1 MNIPHPRTRTVGG
14 SATKVFAKTDRSCP
28 SVSLETQRAAQTRAP
43 FSVPSYL
50 IKKIKNFKKTV
61 DISGICAILF
71 SVMRNMTFDDLS
83 CEEVFELNAVC
94 DEWQNDAIEAQD
106 ADDEWVKSIW
116 GCGVLFKKSEW
127 ERQSS

>member
-1 MNIPHPRTRTVGG
+1 MVRLRRSLRRLTVVARAFRLRH
-14 SATKVFAKTDRSCP
+14 SAPLKRG
-28 SVSLETQRAAQTRAP
+28 AP